1 MLLRSRA
8 AQQQGALSA
17 LDQVNRKLELG
28 DWKIFYILGLN
39 MEPLVFGELMM
50 EFAEQ
55 LKDGNHNIANT
66 DDKTRKITQI

>member
-1 MLLRSRA
+1 
-8 AQQQGALSA
+8 
-17 LDQVNRKLELG
+17 
-28 DWKIFYILGLN
+28 

-66 DDKTRKITQI
+66 DDKTRKITQIWFE